1 MHVFESTS
9 CKWAESEEETADYEA
24 PPAFNTSNL
33 PLVDFNDCI
42 SSANEVS
49 HGDLGVNATSVAD
62 LESNLE
68 TIESI
73 DGDEEDDDDAIEG
86 ILRRLERESL
96 GMIFSLNGQEAERRT
111 KQLL

>member
-1 MHVFESTS
+1 MKKKK
-9 CKWAESEEETADYEA
+9 CKSS
-24 PPAFNTSNL
+24 PAFNTSNL

-49 HGDLGVNATSVAD
+49 HGDLGVNGTSVAD

-73 DGDEEDDDDAIEG
+73 DGDDEDDDDDAMEG
-86 ILRRLERESL
+86 ILRRLSRER
-96 GMIFSLNGQEAERRT
+96 
-111 KQLL
+111 